1 MIKKRRFSKQRF
13 DLSGLTNH
21 ITDRKDSDA
30 SVMFLPDEPR
40 HSCEFKLNISVILVG
55 DTWMSEGVVCS
66 DLRLILSH
74 VHL

>member
-30 SVMFLPDEPR
+30 SVMFLPDEQPR
-40 HSCEFKLNISVILVG
+40 QSCEYYYNWLNNFILTTH
-55 DTWMSEGVVCS
+55 D
-66 DLRLILSH
+66 
-74 VHL
+74 